1 VGPAGASPAATANR
15 RRNAARAGRRRRW
28 RPARAALWR
37 LLDAHVPA
45 GARVAVLGAGNGDDL
60 PLHALARRAAA
71 VELVD
76 LDPAAAARAR
86 RRLPSG
92 RRRVRVVAE
101 DVTLGAADALVA
113 RATGAPAAPAPPAA
127 RPPLP
132 GAPYDV
138 VIADAVLSQLA
149 YPALRDAGLDG
160 AAIDRALLGGG
171 QALTDAVV
179 ARLLASAPGG
189 VLVIVDDVLGWWAG
203 HPQPFAL
210 DAVLACAAREGPGA
224 ARALVRRGSPAYGC
238 DAEAALRRAGGE
250 LLDIAFWRW
259 PFAPGAEYLVCGRVA
274 RSRRG
279 DR

>member
-71 VELVD
+71 VDLVD

-86 RRLPSG
+86 RRLPTG

-101 DVTLGAADALVA
+101 DVTRGAADALVA
-113 RATGAPAAPAPPAA
+113 RATGAQAVPAALAA
-127 RPPLP
+127 TPPLP

-210 DAVLACAAREGPGA
+210 DAVLACAAREGPDA

-238 DAEAALRRAGGE
+238 DAEAALRRAGAE
-250 LLDIAFWRW
+250 VLDTAFWRW

-274 RSRRG
+274 RGRRT